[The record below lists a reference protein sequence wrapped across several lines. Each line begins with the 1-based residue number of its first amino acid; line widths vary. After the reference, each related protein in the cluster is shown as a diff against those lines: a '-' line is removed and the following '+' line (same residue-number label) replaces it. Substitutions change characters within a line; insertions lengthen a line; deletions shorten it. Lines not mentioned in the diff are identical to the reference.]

1 MKRRVIALL
10 AALCL
15 LLAACGPKEPAPAPD
30 LTGKWGQS
38 PGNGANWHFIG
49 TVTEDVIKV
58 EWYQETYDETYLYWE
73 GTFTPPVDGTEP
85 YSWEST
91 TMHTVEEL
99 ESSNLFN
106 RATRE
111 QIKTFTY
118 KDGKISF
125 LVTSGYLRMSY
136 AIEKVSETDE

>member
-1 MKRRVIALL
+1 M

-15 LLAACGPKEPAPAPD
+15 LLTACGGSNDYVPPPD
-30 LTGKWGQS
+30 LTGKWGQM
-38 PGNGANWHFIG
+38 PHDGANWYFIANI
-49 TVTEDVIKV
+49 TEDVIKI
-58 EWYQETYDETYLYWE
+58 EWYQPTYHEIYLYWE
-73 GTFTPPVDGTEP
+73 GTFTPPTDGKEP
-85 YSWEST
+85 YSWDST
-91 TMHTVEEL
+91 TLHTVEEL

-111 QIKTFTY
+111 QTKTFTY

-136 AIEKVSETDE
+136 AIERRSGEE